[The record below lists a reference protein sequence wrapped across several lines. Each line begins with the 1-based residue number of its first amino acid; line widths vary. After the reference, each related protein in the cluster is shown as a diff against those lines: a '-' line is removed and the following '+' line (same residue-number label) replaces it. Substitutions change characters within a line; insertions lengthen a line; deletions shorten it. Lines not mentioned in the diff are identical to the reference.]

1 MFGPY
6 ALEMV
11 ALVVAI
17 GGLVAVIAEIV
28 MKDPAVLSEIVTDS
42 QAMAQPARRSRVAS
56 SVSNSNFRKA
66 A

>member
-6 ALEMV
+6 ALEML
-11 ALVVAI
+11 ALVVAV

-28 MKDPAVLSEIVTDS
+28 MKDPAALSEIVTDT
-42 QAMAQPARRSRVAS
+42 QAMARPARRSHIAPT
-56 SVSNSNFRKA
+56 VSNANFRKA

>member
-6 ALEMV
+6 ALEML
-11 ALVVAI
+11 ALVVAV

-28 MKDPAVLSEIVTDS
+28 MKDPAALSEIVTDT
-42 QAMAQPARRSRVAS
+42 QAMAQPAPRSLIAPA
-56 SVSNSNFRKA
+56 VSNGNFRKA